1 LLKKA
6 KTKSSSSTFLFAI
19 GFPIACEGDI
29 DGALGGLI
37 GKLLGCGPVY
47 LSDWLE
53 HDSNTVTLW
62 HGGMA
67 PVQVYVR
74 RKSQTDFKNNSAARG
89 SGLNHRQ
96 KVQNLEKALITFWSC
111 LDGRMT
117 NVTVALCLRAEGKL
131 SSLNTTIL

>member
-1 LLKKA
+1 MLKKA

-96 KVQNLEKALITFWSC
+96 KVQSLVAEYLGIF
-111 LDGRMT
+111 LDFSVEFLHFFLDFLLSIQPT
-117 NVTVALCLRAEGKL
+117 VCNVLLV
-131 SSLNTTIL
+131 I